1 MNGLHYQALLCHL
14 ASIWNGSVRTT
25 RRVAPTVGRRHGG
38 IMIIFTH
45 QQEENVPYD
54 PHKHHRRSIRLK
66 GYDYALA
73 GAYFVTICTH
83 KRQPLFGKIVDGKM
97 RLSLLGQLVYAEWQ
111 KTAVIRPNIYLD
123 AFVVMPNHLHGII
136 VIFMIDD
143 AGETRQVVPAT
154 LQKGSLGAIVGQ
166 FKSKVTKRYRRFRK
180 NDDSPIWQR
189 NYYEQIIRNE
199 RHLTA
204 VQQYI
209 HNNPANWVNDDYFG
223 ADGS

>member
-1 MNGLHYQALLCHL
+1 M
-14 ASIWNGSVRTT
+14 
-25 RRVAPTVGRRHGG
+25 
-38 IMIIFTH
+38 
-45 QQEENVPYD
+45 PYD
-54 PHKHHRRSIRLK
+54 PHKHHRQSIRLK
-66 GYDYALA
+66 GYDYTLA
-73 GAYFVTICTH
+73 GAYFVTICTY
-83 KRQPLFGKIVDGKM
+83 KREPMFGKIVDGKM
-97 RLSLLGQLVYAEWQ
+97 QLSLLGQLVYAEWQ

-136 VIFMIDD
+136 VIYFNEAEGRPD
-143 AGETRQVVPAT
+143 GSPVQSTS
-154 LQKGSLGAIVGQ
+154 LQSESLGAIVGQ

-209 HNNPANWVNDDYFG
+209 YNNPANWASDDYFL
-223 ADGS
+223 ADGK

>member
-1 MNGLHYQALLCHL
+1 
-14 ASIWNGSVRTT
+14 
-25 RRVAPTVGRRHGG
+25 
-38 IMIIFTH
+38 
-45 QQEENVPYD
+45 VPYD
-54 PHKHHRRSIRLK
+54 PHKHHCQSIRLK
-66 GYDYALA
+66 GYDYTLA

-83 KRQPLFGKIVDGKM
+83 KRQPLFGKIIDGKM
-97 RLSLLGQLVYAEWQ
+97 RVSLLGQLVYLEWQ

-143 AGETRQVVPAT
+143 VGATWRVAPAT

-166 FKSKVTKRYRRFRK
+166 FKSVVTKRFRRFPGS
-180 NDDSPIWQR
+180 NDNPIWQH

-204 VQQYI
+204 VQRYI
-209 HNNPANWVNDDYFG
+209 YNNPANWADDDYFLAG
-223 ADGS
+223 GK